1 MSQALPSSEFQLI
14 RSIQARVSPSADVLV
29 GIGDDA
35 AIIAPT
41 QGQRLVVTT
50 DSLVPD
56 RHFKSDWSA
65 EDIGHLAMSVNLSD
79 LAAMAA
85 TPRWVTLALTLPRD
99 SQWATQA
106 WVQGFLDGFLGAY
119 PGIQLVGGNLS
130 EGPLNIGVSLMGEVN
145 EGAWVS
151 RSGAQVGDRLIVTGT
166 LGDAAG
172 AVALDQHSSTVPV
185 ALYAR
190 WTRPTARLEAGH
202 RAADYAHAMIDVSDG
217 LLADLSHL
225 LNASTPSVQGSPL
238 GARIQLDCLPTSS
251 ALAQAFPNDAARWPL
266 QLSGGSDYE
275 LLISVSE
282 ADTPALLQALAEVC
296 VPACVIGEITAD
308 GQLSVVD
315 RHGHLFEYAAMGW
328 DHFRKT

>member
-1 MSQALPSSEFQLI
+1 MTHALPSSEFELI
-14 RSIQARVSPSADVLV
+14 RSIQERVSPSSDVLV

-35 AIIAPT
+35 AVIAPT
-41 QGQRLVVTT
+41 EGQRLVVTT
-50 DSLVPD
+50 DSLVLD

-65 EDIGHLAMSVNLSD
+65 EDIGHLAMTVNVSD

-85 TPRWVTLALTLPRD
+85 KPRWVTLALTLPHD

-106 WVQGFLDGFLGAY
+106 WVHGFLDGFLAAY

-130 EGPLNIGVSLMGEVN
+130 EGPLNIGVSLMGEVS
-145 EGAWVS
+145 EGDWVT
-151 RSGAQVGDRLIVTGT
+151 RSGAEVGDRLIVTGT

-172 AVALDQHSSTVPV
+172 AVALEHQSSTPPE

-190 WTRPTARLEAGH
+190 WARPTARVEAGQ
-202 RAADYAHAMIDVSDG
+202 RAAGHAHAMIDVSDG

-225 LNASTPSVQGSPL
+225 LNASAQTAHGSTL
-238 GARIQLDCLPTSS
+238 GARIELARLPTSG
-251 ALAQAFPNDAARWPL
+251 ALAQAFPEDAARWRL

-275 LLISVSE
+275 LLISVPDAQASQLLHALE
-282 ADTPALLQALAEVC
+282 AVC

-308 GQLSVVD
+308 GQLSVID
-315 RHGHLFEYAAMGW
+315 ADGHFFEYASMGW
-328 DHFRKT
+328 DHFRES